1 MMMDFLA
8 ELVQFITWRSA
19 LIGVLIFVVTFTFNL
34 AIVSFILVKLPADHF
49 KKGHHVE
56 FWSGPRPV
64 LNAAK
69 VIGKNILGILL
80 VAIGIVLSLPGVP
93 GQGLLTVLLGVM
105 LLDFPGKT
113 SLERKLLS
121 RQEITRTINRLRA
134 KFDKP
139 PLELD

>member
-56 FWSGPRPV
+56 FWSGPRPA